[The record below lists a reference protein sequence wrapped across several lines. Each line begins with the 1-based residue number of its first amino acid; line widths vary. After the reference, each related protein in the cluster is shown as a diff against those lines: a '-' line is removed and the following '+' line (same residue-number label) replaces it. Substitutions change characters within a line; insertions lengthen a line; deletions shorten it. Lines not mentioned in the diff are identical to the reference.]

1 MKKVFI
7 VHGFNTGPNSSW
19 IPWLMSELKKEDIYA
34 TSLTMPSP
42 DEPSCVDWMDEINRH
57 VSRSLND
64 EIYLV
69 GHSLGVAAILN
80 YAQNYSDNGQIIKG
94 AVLVSGRVQKS
105 DNPKTQSFYGEFD
118 FEKIKMKINKFSV
131 IHGDNDEMVSVSN
144 AYEISEKLGIEPV
157 IIENGAHLN
166 GSAGWRE
173 LPQAMKALK
182 ELF

>member
-19 IPWLMSELKKEDIYA
+19 IPWLMSELKKEDVYA
-34 TSLTMPSP
+34 ASLVMPSP
-42 DEPSCVDWMDEINRH
+42 SEPSCDEWTQEIKRI
-57 VSRSLND
+57 VSKCLND

-80 YAQNYSDNGQIIKG
+80 YAQNYFDDGKFIGG
-94 AVLVSGRVQKS
+94 AVLVSGRIQKS
-105 DNPKTQSFYGEFD
+105 DNPKTQSFYGDFD
-118 FEKIKMKINKFSV
+118 FEKIKKKINKFSV
-131 IHGDNDEMVSVSN
+131 IHGDNDDMVNVSN
-144 AYEISEKLGIEPV
+144 AYELSEKLGIKPML
-157 IIENGAHLN
+157 IENGGHLN

-173 LPQAMKALK
+173 LPQALKALK

>member
-19 IPWLMSELKKEDIYA
+19 IPWLMSELKKEDIYG

-42 DEPSCVDWMDEINRH
+42 DEPSCVEWMDEINRH
-57 VSRSLND
+57 VARSLND

-80 YAQNYSDNGQIIKG
+80 YAQNYSDDGQKIKG
-94 AVLVSGRVQKS
+94 AVLVSGRVKKS
-105 DNPKTQSFYGEFD
+105 DNSKTQSFYGDFD
-118 FEKIKMKINKFSV
+118 FEKIKNKISKFSI
-131 IHGDNDEMVSVSN
+131 IHGSNDELVDVSN
-144 AYEISEKLGIEPV
+144 AYELSKKLGIEPV
-157 IIENGAHLN
+157 IIENGGHLN

-173 LPQAMKALK
+173 LPQVLSELK
-182 ELF
+182 KLF